1 MRPKNK
7 KESNVRDVKDGKK
20 RMERYLK
27 LSNQAINEDME
38 VKRII
43 TIGSMSVKCISISLN
58 MIFLLHQFDMI
69 FKMIDRCQYDLFLYF
84 NYQLC

>member
-58 MIFLLHQFDMI
+58 MIFLLYQFDMI
-69 FKMIDRCQYDLFLYF
+69 FKMMIHYDDLFLYF